1 MYVCGWD
8 SSFTEIVLK
17 RPQKSLSQFRFYS
30 VFISKGMCNVAEWIK
45 STLKNNLS
53 LRFPTDKVKK
63 EKKRYALKAINTEP
77 VYNEIMF

>member
-30 VFISKGMCNVAEWIK
+30 EFITKGMYNVAEWIK

-53 LRFPTDKVKK
+53 LRFPTDKVKSEKRKK
-63 EKKRYALKAINTEP
+63 ERKY
-77 VYNEIMF
+77 MH